1 LQELESSASG
11 FGARLRAAAA
21 NFLGDRRVLWSLV
34 GIMAVRRVLA
44 DIPVFLPFNADAYP
58 FITSGRQAL
67 SNPGT
72 IYANSAAQISAGN
85 PFTVLWPPTQTLL
98 AVPFS
103 LLPAPADVW
112 LWAATNALMCA
123 IGLYC
128 LYRAIGAQGGLALP
142 IYVLIVLC
150 FTPLFEDIRLGQRG
164 GPLLFLAG
172 AAMLAVRRHP
182 VLAGALSGLGTSL
195 KFYPA
200 AMVLSVAPRQWTRF
214 TGALIGVATVVLG
227 VAFIPFGSPLFYLT
241 RVLIPTLSGTTT
253 SSNDCFQNST
263 SLLFSRLVGG
273 QDFSVIDSSGI
284 WSTVTLVPWH
294 VPWLAQALTY
304 LTIAALVA
312 GAVWAPRRSGW
323 AQPYSLSLAFSLGAL
338 VPGEVFTYQFIPL
351 LPLTLVLVLKSIER
365 RRWATVAVVGTA
377 VWILISSPCALVFPG
392 LWTIAGLTIFGAAI
406 RQAQL
411 FREPDSK
418 ARDEGVELKPG

>member
-1 LQELESSASG
+1 M
-11 FGARLRAAAA
+11 
-21 NFLGDRRVLWSLV
+21 LWSIV
-34 GIMAVRRVLA
+34 GIMAIQRALA
-44 DIPVFLPFNADAYP
+44 DLPVFLPDNADAYS
-58 FITSGRQAL
+58 FIATGRQAL
-67 SNPGT
+67 IDPGG

-112 LWAATNALMCA
+112 VWVAANALMSA
-123 IGLYC
+123 VGLYF
-128 LYRAIGAQGGLALP
+128 LYRAIGAKGGVALP

-164 GPLLFLAG
+164 GTLLLLAG
-172 AAMLAVRRHP
+172 AATLAVRRHP
-182 VLAGALSGLGTSL
+182 MLAGALSGLGTSI

-200 AMVLSVAPRQWTRF
+200 AMVLSVAPRQWMRF
-214 TGALIGVATVVLG
+214 TGALIAVATVVLG
-227 VAFIPFGSPLFYLT
+227 VAFIPFGSPLFYLS
-241 RVLIPTLSGTTT
+241 RVLAPTLSGTTT

-273 QDFSVIDSSGI
+273 QDFSVISSSGI
-284 WSTVTLVPWH
+284 WTTVTLVPWH

-312 GAVWAPRRSGW
+312 GTVWAPQRSGW

-365 RRWATVAVVGTA
+365 RRWATVAVVGIA
-377 VWILISSPCALVFPG
+377 VWILISSPCALPFPG
-392 LWTIAGLTIFGAAI
+392 LWTIAGLAIFGAAAA
-406 RQAQL
+406 QAHL
-411 FREPDSK
+411 FRESEASPPP
-418 ARDEGVELKPG
+418 APEGGGVQK